1 MGAAPARIAVLRAG
15 ARLLSNEAAIV
26 TVDPAGDGPNGGKMR
41 RILFLAA
48 GVAATAAPVAS
59 AHVSPQALRP
69 QSAQSAALLAR
80 VNEGASEIKFVLNKK
95 TARRGIVVF
104 KVKNVGKINHDF
116 EIKGRKTR
124 LLSPGQSATL
134 RVTFLRKGSYPYK
147 CTVPGHAAAGMKGVF
162 KIT

>member
-1 MGAAPARIAVLRAG
+1 V
-15 ARLLSNEAAIV
+15 
-26 TVDPAGDGPNGGKMR
+26 
-41 RILFLAA
+41 
-48 GVAATAAPVAS
+48 VAAVAVPAAFGHVTS
-59 AHVSPQALRP
+59 AAVRP
-69 QSAQSAALLAR
+69 QSAESTALLAT
-80 VNEGASEIKFVLNKK
+80 VNVAASEFKFVLSKK
-95 TARRGIVVF
+95 TARRGVVVF

-116 EIKGRKTR
+116 QIKGRKTK